1 MLAVPMLTTASDR
14 KGCDLVNF
22 SAEVLAKFPNAKKA
36 CLDVEEKDGGIYAH
50 YRANVVAVDADA
62 VTVHMINHEGK
73 AVSKVRFVPAADQM
87 AKVDGKDTKFTDLEK
102 GMKLDLYI
110 EHGKWG
116 LYSAPDDKRM
126 TILSQEPL

>member
-1 MLAVPMLTTASDR
+1 MKGLPGCWFACHMLAVPMLTTASDR

-73 AVSKVRFVPAADQM
+73 AVSEGEVRSGGGP
-87 AKVDGKDTKFTDLEK
+87 DGRRWTARTR
-102 GMKLDLYI
+102 
-110 EHGKWG
+110 
-116 LYSAPDDKRM
+116 SSPTSRRA
-126 TILSQEPL
+126 